1 MATASVVLLCAAVVL
16 ALILNLA
23 LKPAY
28 QAKLTVCC
36 LVFSGIAGLCFYGA
50 GLWELTHDLPLTLLR
65 TTFIVFRMFIGVNE
79 LGAIASTRLVSTRAG
94 LLCFW
99 LAHLLA
105 YYCFAS
111 AALNTLGAGLL
122 RAIRFFLS
130 GRGDLTLIYGINE
143 DSTALGE
150 ECRAAGESVVFV
162 AENPSSETVGTLNRS
177 GMAVLSS
184 PEANAAEQK
193 GLRWL
198 HLGRR
203 RLTVYALDREDDKN
217 LYFALRLKDTLGKLG
232 VPAENTRVTLP
243 GVEDIIGPMLQV
255 SEMHYGFGYV
265 NVFDRSMLAARAVI
279 RTAPPWDYVSF
290 GSDGRATEDFACVIA
305 GFGSHGQAVFKQLVM
320 NAQFAGSTFRAAI
333 FSPNFENE
341 AGYLKINC
349 PELMRRYE
357 PEVHRDDARS
367 AAFYRYIDSRLST
380 LKLIVIATGDEKRN
394 REITD
399 DLMLYLKRCAAENI
413 CVVRCGEKGARY
425 QERIGSPILTE
436 NIYTRAYLSAE
447 EADRSAILLNA
458 HYDSSDRTDW
468 DKWVACDS
476 FAKMSSRASADFMP
490 AYIRASGCNREELIA
505 GNWHPSE
512 QMLRNLGETEHLRWN
527 AFHFAMGYRPMSE
540 EEFSAN
546 AERWY
551 KCREEGSPIG
561 FKISRNVEARTHA
574 CLVSWEELPAL
585 SERESA
591 ITGCP
596 VDYWQLD
603 INNVLALPELLR
615 AEAGAKNSSAR
626 EEG

>member
-1 MATASVVLLCAAVVL
+1 MVTVSVVILCAAVVL

-36 LVFSGIAGLCFYGA
+36 LVFSFVAGLCFYGA

-65 TTFIVFRMFIGVNE
+65 TSFIVFRMFIGVNE
-79 LGAIASTRLVSTRAG
+79 LGTIASTRLVSTRAG

-111 AALNTLGAGLL
+111 AAMNTLGAGLL

-130 GRGDLTLIYGINE
+130 RRGDLTLIYGINE

-150 ECRAAGESVVFV
+150 ECRAAGETVVFV
-162 AENPSSETVGTLNRS
+162 AENPSSETVATLNS
-177 GMAVLSS
+177 TGMAVLTS

-203 RLTVYALDREDDKN
+203 KLTVYALDAEDDKN
-217 LYFALRLKDTLGKLG
+217 LYFALRLRDTLEKAG

-243 GVEDIIGPMLQV
+243 GVEDIIGSMLQV
-255 SEMHYGFGYV
+255 SETQYGFGYV
-265 NVFDRSMLAARAVI
+265 NVFDRSTLAARAVI
-279 RTAPPWDYVSF
+279 RIAPPWDYVSF
-290 GSDGRATEDFACVIA
+290 DADGRATEDFECVIA
-305 GFGSHGQAVFKQLVM
+305 GFGSHGQAVFRQLVM
-320 NAQFAGSTFRAAI
+320 NAQFAGASFRAAI
-333 FSPNFENE
+333 FSPNFDSES
-341 AGYLKINC
+341 GSLVTNC
-349 PELMRRYE
+349 PELMRQYAV
-357 PEVHRDDARS
+357 EVRRDDARS

-380 LKLIVIATGDEKRN
+380 LKLIVIATGNEARN
-394 REITD
+394 REISD

-447 EADRSAILLNA
+447 DADRSAILLNA
-458 HYDSSDRTDW
+458 HYDGSARSDW

-476 FAKMSSRASADFMP
+476 FGKMSSRASADSVP
-490 AYIRASGCNREELIA
+490 AFVRACGCTREQLIA
-505 GNWHPSE
+505 GRWQPSE
-512 QMLRNLGETEHLRWN
+512 KMLNNLAEMEHLRWN

-540 EEFSAN
+540 EEFGAN
-546 AERWY
+546 AERWR
-551 KCREEGSPIG
+551 KCREAGEPAG
-561 FKISRNVEARTHA
+561 FRITKNSQARTHA
-574 CLVSWEELPAL
+574 CLVSWEELDAL
-585 SERESA
+585 SERVSA
-591 ITGCP
+591 ITGS
-596 VDYWQLD
+596 W
-603 INNVLALPELLR
+603 INYRQNDVNNILSLPEVLR
-615 AEAGAKNSSAR
+615 AEAGQKK
-626 EEG
+626 